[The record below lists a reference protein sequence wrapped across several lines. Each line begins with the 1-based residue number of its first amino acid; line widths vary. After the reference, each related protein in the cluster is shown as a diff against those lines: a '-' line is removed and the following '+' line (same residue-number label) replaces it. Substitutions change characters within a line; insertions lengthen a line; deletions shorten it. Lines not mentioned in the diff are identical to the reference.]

1 MIITIA
7 GDPGSGKSTVAKL
20 VASRLRLKHVSVGDL
35 LRELAGRRGVSILEI
50 SRMAE
55 KDRSVDEYLD
65 SRQRQL
71 AKEDSLVVDSRLG
84 WHFIPR
90 SFKVFL
96 KVSPEEAGKRIFSA
110 RRKIERE
117 NTTLAATIENTKQR
131 KQSELLR
138 YWKYYNLNPFDM
150 SHYDLV
156 IDTTKMQPEEVAGKI
171 ISDRR

>member
-7 GDPGSGKSTVAKL
+7 GDPGSGKSTVAEL
-20 VASRLRLKHVSVGDL
+20 VASKLRLKHVSVGDL

-50 SRMAE
+50 SRLAE

-71 AKEDSLVVDSRLG
+71 AKEDGLVVDSRLG

-110 RRKIERE
+110 RRKTERE

-131 KQSELLR
+131 KQSERVR
-138 YWKYYNLNPFDM
+138 YKRYYNLNPFDM

-156 IDTTKMQPEEVAGKI
+156 IDTTKMQPEGVAGKI